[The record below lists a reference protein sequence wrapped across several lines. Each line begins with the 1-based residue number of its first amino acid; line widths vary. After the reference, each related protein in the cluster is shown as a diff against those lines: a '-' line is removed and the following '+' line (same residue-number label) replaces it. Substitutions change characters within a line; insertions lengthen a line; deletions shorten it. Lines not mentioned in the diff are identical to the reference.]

1 MPPLFF
7 VAPVTGESLC
17 YRKLADSLGPEQPIV
32 ALSHSQVCR
41 DVEQASLEDIAADLV
56 EAVLEH
62 IDTLPEGRKDKFSL
76 GGWSMGGV
84 LAVEMLLQL
93 LRRGKSITSV
103 ILVDSPAPL
112 EGTTLLKNEAASLVQ
127 FANDIL
133 AHDDR
138 SSELPSVSSL
148 SKSSSPRQDMLSA
161 LQGLSVLPDEQS
173 IEEFSE
179 SFDVYQRNLRA
190 LAAYRPQLDVSKL
203 GSVIFH
209 LIRATDTNVH
219 LQAYP
224 GHDRRDFGWGI
235 VGIPLSNL
243 PIYLYEG
250 NHYTVVHDSG
260 VRAIGRIMQRLLQT
274 SPWR

>member
-1 MPPLFF
+1 
-7 VAPVTGESLC
+7 
-17 YRKLADSLGPEQPIV
+17 
-32 ALSHSQVCR
+32 
-41 DVEQASLEDIAADLV
+41 
-56 EAVLEH
+56 
-62 IDTLPEGRKDKFSL
+62 
-76 GGWSMGGV
+76 
-84 LAVEMLLQL
+84 
-93 LRRGKSITSV
+93 
-103 ILVDSPAPL
+103 
-112 EGTTLLKNEAASLVQ
+112 
-127 FANDIL
+127 
-133 AHDDR
+133 
-138 SSELPSVSSL
+138 
-148 SKSSSPRQDMLSA
+148 MLSA

-274 SPWR
+274 EANSWRRSACNNFHFVESGRVSKSSPNCLPILVRSSQKLVD

>member
-1 MPPLFF
+1 M
-7 VAPVTGESLC
+7 
-17 YRKLADSLGPEQPIV
+17 
-32 ALSHSQVCR
+32 
-41 DVEQASLEDIAADLV
+41 
-56 EAVLEH
+56 
-62 IDTLPEGRKDKFSL
+62 
-76 GGWSMGGV
+76 
-84 LAVEMLLQL
+84 
-93 LRRGKSITSV
+93 
-103 ILVDSPAPL
+103 DSPAPL

-260 VRAIGRIMQRLLQT
+260 VSHWPDHAAFASNGSKFMASICLQQL
-274 SPWR
+274 PFC